1 MRRYGYLA
9 DNKNGVTMAH
19 AGEDPPDQPASSQI
33 RILRRNG
40 LASPTRATACRFP
53 DAERGGGTALPG
65 EAPIGTALAEAPL
78 AEAARVEAALR
89 AGAALAGAAPAG
101 AAPAE
106 AVPGGDG
113 GPGRPAPWFTRLR
126 KHPLAAHL
134 VLLAGYLITGL
145 AVTWPRVTYLA
156 GRLPATRDAGGYVW
170 DFWWVARQVSHLSS
184 PWSTRSLAAP
194 VGSDLSYHTLMP
206 LPGLVM
212 TPVTLAFG
220 PSLTYNLLSILCPG
234 LLCYV
239 MYRAARL
246 WLPTQLGA
254 IAAGGFFGL
263 SAILTWRSWYQVNLA
278 LGALFLPMALEAAVR
293 LRRQPGR
300 RQAIILGAVL
310 GAAVLTDQESAVLTT
325 IVAALVLVPWLAWH
339 PSIAR
344 LRATAQAGLAG
355 LIVGSPQFI
364 VMIMQAPANRSLA
377 SRAGLLDV
385 NYVASGA
392 ALQQL
397 FAPSPRLADYG
408 LTSVSRYY
416 HHGPFSIV
424 IVTFGVVLT
433 ALALFGIA
441 VSWRRRHARSLALLW
456 LACALLS
463 LGSALWVG
471 GHRYIPV
478 AEVVHGVRLSMIM
491 PFTWFVR
498 IPGLATFREAN
509 RFTELALIPMVL
521 LAGTAVEWLRT
532 HIKAGLIPILALA
545 LLETGWSGNPDI
557 GAMPTALPALD
568 SPIAAQHTKSIVVDL
583 PFGIRGGMP
592 VIGDGFSPETMV
604 LPTADGHPLAD
615 ALISR
620 IPASTLTGIERRPF
634 YAVLLRAQGGHIHTS
649 ATEFTQ
655 ARANARQMD
664 IGWVLVWRQQPAVLR
679 ALRLTGFRRA
689 YEADG
694 VLVYRPAHD
703 VRASRAIRPLAT
715 TAVRSAAVDW
725 R

>member
-1 MRRYGYLA
+1 M
-9 DNKNGVTMAH
+9 TMAH
-19 AGEDPPDQPASSQI
+19 AGEDPPDQPASGQI
-33 RILRRNG
+33 RTLRRNG
-40 LASPTRATACRFP
+40 LTPPTRETAYRFP
-53 DAERGGGTALPG
+53 AAEPAGGTALLG
-65 EAPIGTALAEAPL
+65 EAPIGTALVEAPL
-78 AEAARVEAALR
+78 IEAPPGEA
-89 AGAALAGAAPAG
+89 P
-101 AAPAE
+101 
-106 AVPGGDG
+106 PGGDD
-113 GPGRPAPWFTRLR
+113 GPGTPAPWFTSLR

-134 VLLAGYLITGL
+134 ALLAGYVITGL

-184 PWSTRSLAAP
+184 PWSTRYLAAP

-212 TPVTLAFG
+212 TPITLAFG

-263 SAILTWRSWYQVNLA
+263 SAILTWRSWYEVNLA

-300 RQAIILGAVL
+300 RQAIILGAVM

-325 IVAALVLVPWLAWH
+325 IVAGLVLVPWLARH

-344 LRATAQAGLAG
+344 LRAAALAGLAG

-364 VMIMQAPANRSLA
+364 VMILQAPANRSLA
-377 SRAGLLDV
+377 SRPGLLDV
-385 NYVASGA
+385 NYVLSGA

-416 HHGPFSIV
+416 HDGPYSIV
-424 IVTFGVVLT
+424 IATFGVMLT

-441 VSWRRRHARSLALLW
+441 VSWRRLHARSLALFW

-463 LGSALWVG
+463 LGSVVWVG
-471 GHRYIPV
+471 SHRFVPL

-509 RFTELALIPMVL
+509 RFTELGLVPAVL
-521 LAGTAVEWLRT
+521 LAGAAVEWLRT

-545 LLETGWSGNPDI
+545 LLETGWTGNP
-557 GAMPTALPALD
+557 GTGTVPTALPALD
-568 SPIAAQHTKSIVVDL
+568 GPIAAQHSNSIVMDL
-583 PFGIRGGMP
+583 PFGIRGGLP

-604 LPTADGHPLAD
+604 LATADGHPLAD

-620 IPASTLTGIERRPF
+620 IPAGTLKGIEGSPF
-634 YAVLLRAQGGHIHTS
+634 YAAVLHAQGGHIHTTM
-649 ATEFTQ
+649 AEFRQ
-655 ARANARQMD
+655 AAVSARQMN
-664 IGWVLVWRQQPAVLR
+664 IGWVLVWRQDPALLR
-679 ALRLTGFRRA
+679 LLRLTGFRQA

-694 VLVYRPAHD
+694 VLVYRPARD
-703 VRASRAIRPLAT
+703 VVRASPATQPLAT
-715 TAVRSAAVDW
+715 GAVRSAAAD
-725 R
+725 RS